1 MAEEQKP
8 NIEKPEAP
16 HVEKPE
22 APPQEDGG
30 EINEILNHLKGMGVE
45 TTDQLQNMQKA
56 SQESGRLAQMLGEV
70 KKQNQEL
77 QEQLRGMASKP
88 QQTYNE
94 AYDTSESVDLTKL
107 IRSEVGGVLETFWDQ
122 KQRQQSEMQ
131 MRQLQEVQ
139 EIRNNPRFRIVEP
152 KWEKHLQSPAV
163 AQKLQYGQTTLKDEF
178 AEVLLKTYEENM
190 LKMGDQ
196 IPTGKMKPPHMEASQ
211 ERAVPKTSADEETT
225 ENLKQITKPDR
236 WQGTD
241 DDISRLVGTA
251 LPKDDPFWS
260 R

>member
-1 MAEEQKP
+1 MADEQKP

-16 HVEKPE
+16 QK
-22 APPQEDGG
+22 EDGG
-30 EINEILNHLKGMGVE
+30 EFNDILSHLKEMGVE

-88 QQTYNE
+88 QQTYDQG
-94 AYDTSESVDLTKL
+94 YDSGESVDLTKL
-107 IRSEVGGVLETFWDQ
+107 IRSEVGGVLENFWEQ

-131 MRQLQEVQ
+131 MRQLQEIQ
-139 EIRNNPRFRIVEP
+139 EIRSNPRFKIVAP
-152 KWEKHLQSPAV
+152 KWEKHLQNPAV
-163 AQKLQYGQTTLKDEF
+163 AQKLQYGQTTLRDEF
-178 AEVLLKTYEENM
+178 AEVLLRTYEENM

-196 IPTGKMKPPHMEASQ
+196 ITTGNVKPPHMEASE
-211 ERAVPKTSADEETT
+211 ERAIPKTPADEEKT
-225 ENLKQITKPDR
+225 EKLKNMTKPDR

-241 DDISRLVGTA
+241 EDIANLFRTEM
-251 LPKDDPFWS
+251 PKDDPFWNP
-260 R
+260 